1 MCKCKCKGATS
12 SKGAKGDPGTNGLNG
27 IFGGYSSNWVFDSGT
42 SDSPGL
48 TELRLNTLNP
58 TLATE
63 LYVNTTNA
71 ESNII
76 AAFIASF
83 YNGGSFGYI
92 RLFNEFDS
100 SFYSYYEITAMPT
113 PPSSSVYAFDITYID
128 GSVSTSFSDASSV
141 VLTFTPNGIDGII
154 SLDYSYTTDNT
165 KPYIFQANTTY
176 QEMATIMYKGSNHYV
191 VAPTSIKVIAR
202 LLSTFVKD
210 FGFIQIYDVT
220 NSVIIGTTGSIA
232 SSTKAI
238 IDIPITGAI
247 PAGEAIWEIRMRMAG
262 SEDQNTLLLYSLNID
277 F

>member
-48 TELRLNTLNP
+48 TELRLNNLNP
-58 TLATE
+58 TLATK

-71 ESNII
+71 ESDII

-100 SFYSYYEITAMPT
+100 PFYSYYEITAMAT
-113 PPSSSVYAFDITYID
+113 PSSSVYAFDITYID
-128 GSVSTSFSDASSV
+128 GSVTTSFSDASSV

-165 KPYIFQANTTY
+165 KPYIFQDDIAY

-191 VAPTSIKVIAR
+191 VSPSSIKVVAK
-202 LLSTFVKD
+202 LKLTFVKD
-210 FGFIQIYDVT
+210 FGYIQIYDVT
-220 NSVIIGTTGSIA
+220 NSVIIGTTASIA

-238 IDIPITGAI
+238 INVPITGAI

-262 SEDQNTLLLYSLNID
+262 EADQNTLLLYSLNID